1 MLAVTSKATA
11 IAKRAIIREEAE
23 GSIKTS
29 TTTVVERT
37 LQADI
42 AVIE

>member
-1 MLAVTSKATA
+1 MTSKAAA

-29 TTTVVERT
+29 TTVVERT